1 MALAHNNFQE
11 LSHQLRFLLFEVG
24 IGLPQRAIE
33 HYISLAHRQCLQRL
47 QQTAMMEGLMAEPV
61 VSHHVHDFLTQ
72 LQAKLKTN
80 QPASAFFHWQR
91 LRDELDESIA
101 NDAMAQAYHQ
111 HWQAGLKQ
119 QAKGYASFWMWLSN
133 EQNCQ
138 DTIQLLEQ
146 WGCLGHPSQPH
157 FRAKIGFSRREVLQ
171 YSPEF
176 NAQISLHW
184 CALRKQQAQL
194 TTNQI
199 NYSEFMANQ
208 FPKEYK
214 LWQEKLRFKQVD
226 ITEYYPMPM
235 HPWQWRNQIQNTFS
249 SLIDKKALILI
260 PHHQLVKPSMS
271 FRSTMPLR
279 NNACHMEFASTAH
292 TDPALLST
300 STTDSF
306 SFSVW
311 LSQLLHQNQHYQQSL
326 FLAEELAGLNIQEN
340 PISTTQDKQFV
351 LTLRKNPGSFL
362 QPGQKMVPLAALFT
376 QSPLS
381 NLPLLIEIIN
391 SSGLNPLDYFRLYCR
406 QVLTG
411 QLHLL
416 LHYGVAIDSHQQ
428 NTLVI
433 FADNKPEALVVRE
446 QAKGLVCIHPCY
458 QHVVK
463 PVFHTGSVI
472 TSDNLAILCQ
482 QFIEGNL
489 QNNLAYWLSLLNR
502 YFSLKAETLWRV
514 VYNELQTALKKLA
527 PSIESGIFK
536 QQSYRLLA
544 EPWHWQC
551 QLSLFLNNRSERLSK
566 LITNPLHAFYN

>member
-1 MALAHNNFQE
+1 MALAHSNFHE

-33 HYISLAHRQCLQRL
+33 HFISFAHRQCLQRL
-47 QQTAMMEGLMAEPV
+47 QQAVIKEGLVVEPI
-61 VSHHVHDFLTQ
+61 VSHHVHDFLDQ

-91 LRDELDESIA
+91 LRDNLDESIA
-101 NDAMAQAYHQ
+101 NEAMAQAYHQ
-111 HWQAGLKQ
+111 RWQAELKR
-119 QAKGYASFWMWLSN
+119 QAKDYTSFWMWLGA
-133 EQNCQ
+133 EHHRQ
-138 DTIQLLEQ
+138 DAVQLLEQ
-146 WGCLGHPSQPH
+146 WGCLGHPYHPH
-157 FRAKIGFSRREVLQ
+157 FRAKMGFSRREVLQ

-184 CALRKQQAQL
+184 CALRKQQIQL

-199 NYSEFMANQ
+199 NYSEFLANQ
-208 FPKEYK
+208 FPKEYN

-226 ITEYYPMPM
+226 IADYYPIPM

-271 FRSTMPLR
+271 FRTMMPLR
-279 NNACHMEFASTAH
+279 DNACHIEFASTAR
-292 TDPALLST
+292 TDPTLLST
-300 STTDSF
+300 STTDNF

-326 FLAEELAGLNIQEN
+326 FLAEELAGLSIQKE
-340 PISTTQDKQFV
+340 PFSTTQDKQFV
-351 LTLRKNPGSFL
+351 LTLRKNPDNFL
-362 QPGQKMVPLAALFT
+362 RPWQKMVPLAALFA

-391 SSGLNPLDYFRLYCR
+391 SSGLNPIDYFSLYCR

-416 LHYGVAIDSHQQ
+416 FHYGIALESHQQ

-433 FADNKPEALVVRE
+433 FTDNKPEALVMRE
-446 QAKGLVCIHPCY
+446 QTNALVCINPCY

-463 PVFHTGSVI
+463 PVFHPDSAI
-472 TSDNLAILCQ
+472 TTDNLAVLCQ

-489 QNNLAYWLSLLNR
+489 QNNLAYWLGLLHR
-502 YFSLKAETLWRV
+502 YFSLRTEKLWGV
-514 VYNELQTALKKLA
+514 IYSELQTTLKTLA
-527 PSIESGIFK
+527 PTVEPGIFK
-536 QQSYRLLA
+536 QQSHRLLA
-544 EPWHWQC
+544 EPWHYHC
-551 QLSLFLNNRSERLSK
+551 RLTMLLNNRSSRLPQS
-566 LITNPLHAFYN
+566 ITNPLYEFYN